1 MSEAQLFAS
10 MTFPEI
16 YERVLVQPLFRPFAD
31 ELVARL
37 KPTQGDSLI
46 DVACG
51 TGIVARIARQRLGPT
66 ARIVAVDQ
74 APPMLGVARTVDS
87 TIDWREGNASALP
100 VREGET
106 FSLLTCHQG
115 LQFFPDKPAAVREM
129 RRVLAPHG
137 RVAIGCWRS
146 LRDMPAALEF
156 NQIAERLTGP
166 ITDSRY
172 SFGDPE
178 ALRTLL
184 TDNGLRDVVVDTFTH
199 DVRFADVKVFAT
211 LNAMAVIGMS
221 EKGKTLSEGQR
232 GELACLGQREQR
244 RCQRQIPGVLW
255 PPLGPVAVL
264 TPEDRRPQGRIL
276 REVQVVVLELLEPLR
291 ICGPVVR
298 R

>member
-16 YERVLVQPLFRPFAD
+16 YERVLVQPLFRPFAE

-37 KPTQGDSLI
+37 KPAQGDSLI

-146 LRDMPAALEF
+146 LHDMPAALEF
-156 NQIAERLTGP
+156 NQIAERLVGP
-166 ITDSRY
+166 IADSRY

-178 ALRTLL
+178 ALRALL
-184 TDNGLRDVVVDTFTH
+184 ADNGFRDVVVDTFTH
-199 DVRFADVKVFAT
+199 DVRFADGKVFAT
-211 LNAMAVIGMS
+211 LNAMAVIGMT

-232 GELACLGQREQR
+232 GELA
-244 RCQRQIPGVLW
+244 
-255 PPLGPVAVL
+255 
-264 TPEDRRPQGRIL
+264 GRITAESL
-276 REVQVVVLELLEPLR
+276 EVISRNTKNGELVLPLSSS
-291 ICGPVVR
+291 IATAKA
-298 R
+298 

>member
-232 GELACLGQREQR
+232 GELAGQITAES
-244 RCQRQIPGVLW
+244 
-255 PPLGPVAVL
+255 
-264 TPEDRRPQGRIL
+264 
-276 REVQVVVLELLEPLR
+276 REVIARHTRNGELVVPFSINIATARV
-291 ICGPVVR
+291 
-298 R
+298 